1 MKILFRA
8 VLVGTLLFVMGLA
21 AMSSTPGAAAQT
33 TGLPSEVVNIEWTLQ
48 SFDTGSTE
56 DLTERG
62 VFIIFAPD
70 ETLNGFGGCNNY
82 SGSWKANGQGLT
94 IGPIAATRM
103 FCADTA
109 DLETQYFTALSSVS
123 QWSVSGNQLLLDYDN
138 GNSTLVF
145 TKSGGGVVPGMPA
158 TGAPA
163 ELFAYFLAALSLGLL
178 GAGLLLR
185 GRVRV
190 EECRVRVRSDE

>member
-123 QWSVSGNQLLLDYDN
+123 RWSVSGNQMLLDYDN
-138 GNSTLVF
+138 GSLVF
-145 TKSGGGVVPGMPA
+145 TRTSAAPIPGMPT

>member
-1 MKILFRA
+1 MKLFFRA
-8 VLVGTLLFVMGLA
+8 VLATTLLFVMGFA
-21 AMSSTPGAAAQT
+21 VMSTTPGAAAQT

-48 SFDTGSTE
+48 SFDTGGSE
-56 DLTERG
+56 DLTQRG
-62 VFIIFAPD
+62 IFIIFAPD

-82 SGSWKANGQGLT
+82 SSSWKANGQEVT

-123 QWSVSGNQLLLDYDN
+123 KWSVSGNQLFLDYDN
-138 GNSTLVF
+138 GNSTLVY
-145 TKSGGGVVPGMPA
+145 TKSAGGVVPGMPA

-163 ELFAYFLAALSLGLL
+163 EYFTYFLAALSLGLL

-185 GRVRV
+185 GRVR
-190 EECRVRVRSDE
+190 EEV